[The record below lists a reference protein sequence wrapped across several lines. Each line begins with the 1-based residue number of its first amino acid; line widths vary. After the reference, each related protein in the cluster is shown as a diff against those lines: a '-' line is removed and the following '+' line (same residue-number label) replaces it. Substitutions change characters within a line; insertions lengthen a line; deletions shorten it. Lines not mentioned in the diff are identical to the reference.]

1 MNRLLAATAIAM
13 SILTPSFAQG
23 DPTLRLLIQ
32 QNGRGL
38 VTEERALDLPKGNGQ
53 VVLPDLP
60 SSLEAQTMQVR
71 SQSAPRGLRV
81 LDLVLDAEPLTQS
94 ALLRRHVGKMVA
106 LVLPD
111 GKTRDGRVQK
121 QGTVL
126 SAEEPP
132 IFLVEGKVYAGPVEA
147 VIYPELPNGLSAR
160 PSLGM
165 TVDNS
170 GPARQTL
177 ELSYLT
183 RGLSWTMDYVLVL
196 NSSGDSAQL
205 SGWVTLTNR
214 SGRDFH
220 NARVELLAGETNAIA
235 PPLQARGFASVAKYD
250 VSTAQESAENTES
263 EEIFEHHLYRLR
275 RPVTLAN
282 QQSRQT
288 RLFESTTIPVTRRIV
303 GTYNALPS
311 GHEEIPLKQKL
322 DVMLAFRNTEAKGL
336 GMPLP
341 DGALRAFQ
349 DDGGTRRLVGET
361 KMDRLAVG
369 GSADLR
375 LGRAFDLNVERV
387 ATEFEKTGKNS
398 FRGAWELRVSNA
410 KKQTQRIVLRERL
423 PGKWKI
429 ENANAKWTKPSAGVA
444 EFVLDVPPTREGNP
458 MVVTYGFST
467 EM

>member
-1 MNRLLAATAIAM
+1 MNRLLAAAAITM
-13 SILTPSFAQG
+13 CILIPSFAQG
-23 DPTLRLLIQ
+23 DPSLRLVIQ

-38 VTEERALDLPKGNGQ
+38 VTEERALDLPKGKGQ

-71 SQSAPRGLRV
+71 SKNTARGFKV

-94 ALLRRHVGKMVA
+94 ALLRRHVGKTVM

-121 QGTVL
+121 QGAVL

-147 VIYPELPNGLSAR
+147 VIYPELPSGLSAR
-160 PSLGM
+160 PSLGLSIE
-165 TVDNS
+165 NS

-183 RGLSWTMDYVLVL
+183 RGLSWTMDYVLVM
-196 NSSGDSAQL
+196 NAGGDSAQV

-214 SGRDFH
+214 SGRDYH
-220 NARVELLAGETNAIA
+220 NAHVELLAGETSDIA
-235 PPLQARGFASVAKYD
+235 PPMQPRAYAAMAKYD
-250 VSTAQESAENTES
+250 VGAGADTVENAAS
-263 EEIFEHHLYRLR
+263 EEMFEHHLYTLR
-275 RPVTLAN
+275 RPVSLSN

-288 RLFESTTIPVTRRIV
+288 RLFESATIPVTKKII
-303 GTYNALPS
+303 GNFNALPS
-311 GHEEIPLKQKL
+311 GREAAPLKQKL
-322 DVMLAFRNTEAKGL
+322 DVTLSFRNTEAKGL

-341 DGALRAFQ
+341 DGVLRAFQ
-349 DDGGTRRLVGET
+349 DDGGARRLVGET
-361 KMDRLAVG
+361 RMDRLPIG
-369 GSADLR
+369 GEADLR

-410 KKQTQRIVLRERL
+410 KKQTQRIVLRERFT
-423 PGKWKI
+423 GKWKI
-429 ENANAKWTKPSAGVA
+429 ENASAKWTKPSAGVA
-444 EFVLDVPPTREGNP
+444 EFVLDVPPTRDGKP

-467 EM
+467 EL